1 MMEGVKKLAISVCHG
16 QQEIGPQYVAIQM
29 LVNDVACNLPAC
41 CFLLMLSK
49 NGAGVRIA
57 LESIGLMMEG
67 LEKDGHLSVPRT
79 TRNWSTV
86 RSYTNACP

>member
-1 MMEGVKKLAISVCHG
+1 MAISVCHG
-16 QQEIGPQYVAIQM
+16 PQEIGPQYVAIQM
-29 LVNDVACNLPAC
+29 LVHGIACNEPAL
-41 CFLLMLSK
+41 CFLLLPNK

-67 LEKDGHLSVPRT
+67 LEKDGHFNVQRT